1 MALLTE
7 IRRREAAPLAPER
20 PASPDP
26 ETDKQFEEIAKNFT
40 VIELSTAKVPEK
52 NRITVLLD
60 LPELARFGRETTL
73 ELVYGCNF
81 AVSLGDLVSCPPTP
95 HSNRW
100 TTGVVVALDGGQ
112 YRGRVKH
119 VRKINPE
126 PIPESENTT
135 S

>member
-7 IRRREAAPLAPER
+7 IRRREAAPVAPDR

-26 ETDKQFEEIAKNFT
+26 ETDRQFEEIAKNFT

-60 LPELARFGRETTL
+60 LPQLARLGRETTL

-81 AVSLGDLVSCPPTP
+81 AVAPGDLVSCPPTP
-95 HSNRW
+95 YKDSW
-100 TTGVVVALDGGQ
+100 TTGVVVALDGGK

-119 VRKINPE
+119 VRKIKPE
-126 PIPESENTT
+126 PTPESENTP